1 MPEPCA
7 HMWVMRSAVRAWA
20 ASSAS
25 PSTQSVPGGVAR
37 SRAVSSRVS
46 SVGAR
51 SSRPASRARSETSS
65 VRPALPGAQR
75 PEQPDTSRGS
85 KNALYAR
92 MGRAAEVLL
101 PSIVL
106 IENVP
111 AVQHDRGKV
120 VGLTTDQ
127 LSSLGYR
134 VAARTL
140 RLQTFGVAQT
150 RRRHVLLATK
160 LSDVDPVTLLDRLGS
175 RESTAAVDLEWAIGD
190 LEDVLA
196 TTGYDAPP
204 RANKVNAARM
214 EYLLQEDLYDLPNE
228 LRPKC
233 HQNEHSY
240 KSMYGR
246 LRWNLP
252 AQTITSPGLSRAAVI
267 AGSDT

>member
-1 MPEPCA
+1 MPATRDDHPLRQTARPDFEGG
-7 HMWVMRSAVRAWA
+7 AW
-20 ASSAS
+20 
-25 PSTQSVPGGVAR
+25 QL
-37 SRAVSSRVS
+37 RAVDLFAGCGGLSLGLAQAAHDH
-46 SVGAR
+46 GA
-51 SSRPASRARSETSS
+51 
-65 VRPALPGAQR
+65 ALFVPLAVDFEAAATGVFAENFPGAGVELGSVEDFFDGALGA
-75 PEQPDTSRGS
+75 PLTSAELRVAERCGDVHILVGGPPCQGHS
-85 KNALYAR
+85 DLNNRTRRADPKNVLYAR

-111 AVQHDRGKV
+111 AVQHDRGNV

-160 LSDVDPVTLLDRLGS
+160 LSDVDPATLLDRLAS
-175 RESTAAVDLEWAIGD
+175 RESTVAVYLEWAIGD

-204 RANKVNAARM
+204 RANKVNAA
-214 EYLLQEDLYDLPNE
+214 
-228 LRPKC
+228 
-233 HQNEHSY
+233 
-240 KSMYGR
+240 
-246 LRWNLP
+246 
-252 AQTITSPGLSRAAVI
+252 
-267 AGSDT
+267 

>member
-1 MPEPCA
+1 
-7 HMWVMRSAVRAWA
+7 
-20 ASSAS
+20 
-25 PSTQSVPGGVAR
+25 
-37 SRAVSSRVS
+37 
-46 SVGAR
+46 
-51 SSRPASRARSETSS
+51 
-65 VRPALPGAQR
+65 
-75 PEQPDTSRGS
+75 
-85 KNALYAR
+85 

-252 AQTITSPGLSRAAVI
+252 AQTITSGFGCIGQGRYMHPSHARALTAHEAARIQGFPDYFDFSSVQRRTALAQMIGNAVPPALSRELATALIPHLRGPRATVVEPETEPGDNTTCLELV
-267 AGSDT
+267 ASRG